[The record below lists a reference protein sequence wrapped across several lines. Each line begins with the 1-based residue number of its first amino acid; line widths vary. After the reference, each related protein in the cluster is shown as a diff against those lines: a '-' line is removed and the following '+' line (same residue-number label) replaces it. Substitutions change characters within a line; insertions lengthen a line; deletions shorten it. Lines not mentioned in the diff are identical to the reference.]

1 VTHEV
6 QPMNS
11 VVGPHFFTEGDE
23 NSEAIVEICI
33 IITVL
38 LVVLFKLFHL

>member
-1 VTHEV
+1 MIHEV
-6 QPMNS
+6 QSMNS

-23 NSEAIVEICI
+23 NLEAIIEIW

-38 LVVLFKLFHL
+38 LVVLFKLFYL